1 MGIQLSI
8 EEEQDIARQIHSAE
22 DLAWEAIEAIP
33 QTLDILYEVPS
44 RPERTRAGA
53 LERLDRA
60 INFAQ
65 DLVDSNPEYRGYV
78 YQAIDA
84 MKSTEDLR
92 WRLAM
97 SADHVAHG
105 EARKLVCSLMSEE
118 DLIQE
123 GYIGLLRAAKRFDP
137 DRGIRFSTYARWW
150 VRAQMTRAIET
161 TGRMVRLPGGA
172 VEQIR
177 NLKRAAEKLKSE
189 GEDPTLEAMAD
200 EVGIETRRA
209 NMLLSQNGVVSIDA
223 PDDDGLSMGDRLQND
238 IIMPEEDAFRIEA
251 LHMLQEHFDDMLDE
265 REKYIL
271 INHYGLNGEDPRTM
285 ADIGKSINLSRERV
299 RQIEVGALMRLRT
312 IY

>member
-1 MGIQLSI
+1 MNIQLSL
-8 EEEQDIARQIHSAE
+8 EEEQNIARRIHSAE
-22 DLAWEAIEAIP
+22 DKAWEAMEAIP
-33 QTLDILYEVPS
+33 DTLDILYETPS
-44 RPERTRAGA
+44 RPERTKAGA

-60 INFAQ
+60 INTAQ
-65 DLVDSNPEYRGYV
+65 ELVDGNPQYQRYV
-78 YQAIDA
+78 FQAMDA

-92 WRLAM
+92 WQLAM
-97 SADHVAHG
+97 SANHVAQG

-177 NLKRAAEKLKSE
+177 NLRRAAEKIKSS
-189 GEDPTLEAMAD
+189 GEEPTLEAVAN
-200 EVGIETRRA
+200 EVGIETKRA
-209 NMLLSQNGVVSIDA
+209 NMLLAQNGVVSIDA
-223 PDDDGLSMGDRLQND
+223 ADEDGLSMGDRLKND
-238 IIMPEEDAFRIEA
+238 DIAPEDDAFRIEA
-251 LHMLQEHFDDMLDE
+251 LQMLSSRFDEMLDA

-271 INHYGLNGEDPRTM
+271 VNHYGLNGEEPRTM

-312 IY
+312 IF